1 MQDKMALMSTAT
13 LQQLIAAAQA
23 EIDFRTDYTLRI
35 GDKCYADIKGE
46 KKDFILRGV
55 RRTKAEVKCCKTGED
70 YLITYKALKS
80 YGRPLDEDE
89 VRRKRGLPVAE
100 RSKTPKT
107 QSEVSW

>member
-1 MQDKMALMSTAT
+1 MQNKMALMSTAT

-23 EIDFRTDYTLRI
+23 EIDFRTDCTLRI
-35 GDKCYADIKGE
+35 GEKCYADIKGE
-46 KKDFILRGV
+46 RKDFILRG
-55 RRTKAEVKCCKTGED
+55 
-70 YLITYKALKS
+70 
-80 YGRPLDEDE
+80 